1 MIASLLALLPGW
13 LDPQTIIGK
22 GGLWLVAAIIFAE
35 SGLLIGFFLPGDSLL
50 FITGFLA
57 SKPEGLP
64 HLNQPIWLILIV
76 VYIAAVA
83 GDQVGYI
90 FGRAVGPSL
99 FQRPKS
105 RLFNPDNVTRAHVFF
120 ARHGPKTIVLAR
132 FVPIVRTFAPVAAG
146 VGHMHKGKYTL
157 YNFIGAMLWGFGLTM
172 FGYLLGFIPFIGNLV
187 AEYIDLI
194 LLAAVGG
201 TAIVTVWHYLRERSK
216 AKKEAAAGEDVVV
229 DAEEA
234 RHLVLDPEIFD
245 RGPEHRHE
253 GGTEHDAPAPPK
265 P

>member
-1 MIASLLALLPGW
+1 VIASLLALLPGW

-132 FVPIVRTFAPVAAG
+132 FVPIVRTFAPIIAG
-146 VGHMHKGKYTL
+146 VANMKYRTFTT
-157 YNFIGAMLWGFGLTM
+157 YNLIGAGLWAIGVTTL
-172 FGYLLGFIPFIGNLV
+172 GYYMGQVDVVRNHVEIAALIIVAISLIPV
-187 AEYIDLI
+187 AIEFVKHRKQ
-194 LLAAVGG
+194 AA
-201 TAIVTVWHYLRERSK
+201 REL
-216 AKKEAAAGEDVVV
+216 EDV
-229 DAEEA
+229 
-234 RHLVLDPEIFD
+234 
-245 RGPEHRHE
+245 G
-253 GGTEHDAPAPPK
+253 
-265 P
+265 

>member
-1 MIASLLALLPGW
+1 VIASLLALLPGW

-64 HLNQPIWLILIV
+64 HLNQPLWLILIV

-105 RLFNPDNVTRAHVFF
+105 RLFNPDNVTRAHAFF
-120 ARHGPKTIVLAR
+120 DRHGPKTIVLAR
-132 FVPIVRTFAPVAAG
+132 FVPIVRTFAPIIAG
-146 VGHMHKGKYTL
+146 VADMKYRTFTI
-157 YNFIGAMLWGFGLTM
+157 YNLIGAGLWAIGVTTL
-172 FGYLLGFIPFIGNLV
+172 GYYMGQVDVVRNHVEIAALLIVAISLIPV
-187 AEYIDLI
+187 AVEFVKHRK
-194 LLAAVGG
+194 AA
-201 TAIVTVWHYLRERSK
+201 
-216 AKKEAAAGEDVVV
+216 KEAEPEQVV
-229 DAEEA
+229 
-234 RHLVLDPEIFD
+234 
-245 RGPEHRHE
+245 
-253 GGTEHDAPAPPK
+253 
-265 P
+265 

>member
-13 LDPQTIIGK
+13 LDPQTIIGR

-64 HLNQPIWLILIV
+64 HLNQPLWLILIV

-105 RLFNPDNVTRAHVFF
+105 RLFNPDNVTRAHAFF
-120 ARHGPKTIVLAR
+120 NRHGPKTIVLAR
-132 FVPIVRTFAPVAAG
+132 FVPIVRTFAPIVAG
-146 VGHMHKGKYTL
+146 VANMKYRTFTI
-157 YNFIGAMLWGFGLTM
+157 YN
-172 FGYLLGFIPFIGNLV
+172 LLGAGLWAIGVTTLGYYMGQVDVVRNHVEIAALLIVAISLIPV
-187 AEYIDLI
+187 AVEFVKHRKQ
-194 LLAAVGG
+194 AA
-201 TAIVTVWHYLRERSK
+201 HEL
-216 AKKEAAAGEDVVV
+216 EDV
-229 DAEEA
+229 
-234 RHLVLDPEIFD
+234 
-245 RGPEHRHE
+245 G
-253 GGTEHDAPAPPK
+253 
-265 P
+265 